1 MSTIDSLFSLLDPAL
16 FKVHDLFVVE
26 AEDLNEIFQEHSI
39 GPNKS
44 HSSELPRRDAAA
56 DQLINGARVWSGI
69 EGTSLGVGGII
80 SMGPNIL
87 ALMRTLLR
95 LVQSVAWV
103 YDAQPNSDKEKG
115 QVWKILLQG
124 ISKSPAVAASSGVLS
139 GQVAHMLIR
148 QATQKLLSRLGV
160 VKSQSLLRKLMPLV
174 GALAQG
180 LSNATFTQEIGALAK
195 QHYREQFLKRF
206 TIESKRADA

>member
-1 MSTIDSLFSLLDPAL
+1 MSAVDSLFSLLDPAL

-26 AEDLNEIFQEHSI
+26 AEDLHEIFQEHNL

-56 DQLINGARVWSGI
+56 DQLISGARIWSGV

-80 SMGPNIL
+80 SIGPNIL
-87 ALMRTLLR
+87 ALTRTLLR
-95 LVQSVAWV
+95 LVQSVAWA
-103 YDAQPNSDKEKG
+103 YDAQPNSDEEKG

-124 ISKSPAVAASSGVLS
+124 ISKTPALAASSGVLS

-148 QATQKLLSRLGV
+148 QATKKALSRLGV
-160 VKSQSLLRKLMPLV
+160 IKSQSLLRKLMPLV

-180 LSNATFTQEIGALAK
+180 LSNATFTKEIGEIAK

-206 TIESKRADA
+206 TIESN